1 MTLSFSHTYIFL
13 PSLFSPSKQPTFVWQ
28 PAWQPVL
35 APLGRIKNRPNRMYQ
50 KSAIFRQILDTYGS
64 SRPYG
69 YARLVT
75 FRFESVTITKSSF
88 LMVIRRNLLNRPVST
103 DKVVMVTCCFPP
115 IRSKAWLWIIRDD
128 KYYSRYGFDPAIA
141 LAIEGRH

>member
-35 APLGRIKNRPNRMYQ
+35 APLGQIKNRPNRMYQ
-50 KSAIFRQILDTYGS
+50 KSAKPGQILDTYGS

-88 LMVIRRNLLNRPVST
+88 LMVIRRNSLNRPVST
-103 DKVVMVTCCFPP
+103 NKVVMVMCCFPP
-115 IRSKAWLWIIRDD
+115 ICLKAWLLITRDD